1 MQALN
6 VIENARF
13 EADKPSKLQVVKSN
27 QLNIDAL
34 FLRTGQVHGP
44 YRLPDRDRSVIV
56 LQGKGELVL
65 HVEPVDQ
72 RIDLAPG
79 TIAMAPRATWYAIR
93 NTGPGDLIVALAA
106 QFPVRV
112 EERG

>member
-13 EADKPSKLQVVKSN
+13 ESDKATKVQVVKSD

-34 FLRTGQVHGP
+34 YLKPGQTHGP
-44 YRLPDRDRSVIV
+44 YRLPDRDRSVIT
-56 LQGKGELVL
+56 LAGSGELILDVL
-65 HVEPVDQ
+65 PTEQ
-72 RIDLAPG
+72 RIDLKLG

-93 NTGPGDLIVALAA
+93 NTGPDNLIVALGA

-112 EERG
+112 EEQG